1 MLLRI
6 LICLSILG
14 WQNAFSQNV
23 NPKDVTIIRDSLGVP
38 HIFGK
43 TDADAAYGLAY
54 AHSEDNFKD
63 IQEAVMAGKGL
74 MGSFKGKDGVLF
86 DFGLKFLNIDSLVE
100 ARYEQDLSPH
110 YRSVLEGYA
119 QALNDYA
126 AANPKEV
133 LLKQTFPVTA
143 KELVNSSTLSISL
156 MAGLG
161 MALKAVNENRVEE
174 FLGSNEAHTG
184 TGSNALAVA
193 PGRMDDGRSYLLIN
207 SHQPIEGRFA
217 WYEAHIVS
225 EEGWNCVGGLFP
237 GGSGVFVGSNPNLG
251 WGHTFNYHQ
260 FGDIYKLE
268 INPKNKNQYKYDGE
282 WHNFYVRKINLKVK
296 VIGIKIPVSKKV
308 KSCAYGP
315 VFENKYGSW
324 AFRFPAHKD
333 IRATEQW
340 FLMNKAKNF
349 GEFTEAMKMQAVPL
363 FNTIYADKDGN
374 IMLHSGGK
382 IPDRN
387 PKLNWT
393 APITANTSDYKW
405 TDILDYE
412 RLPHVENPEC
422 GYVYNANNTPL
433 ECTGDSC
440 NWDEYFPGLQT
451 FMYNRGER
459 FGSLMGEQEGPF
471 TEEDLNRIKYDMH
484 YHPDGIYEAKFAAM
498 YNLDESKY
506 PDIADAIQKL
516 KKWDRNGNADNM
528 DAALAMVAHDFLRQ
542 EIDGPFALIMIRQ
555 QNLSEEMA
563 VDAIRK
569 AKKLLLK
576 THGTLEVALGDV
588 QRLIRGDKSFPA
600 HGLREV
606 PRATDTKLHDKK
618 KGIYKVTAGDGY
630 IQIARFSKE
639 GADIRSINAYGASS
653 NPASPH
659 YTDQMEMFTNH
670 EYRKIYLD
678 RATLEA
684 KAESVYHPGKNYR
697 QDQPSK

>member
-6 LICLSILG
+6 SLFLFFYGWNIALS
-14 WQNAFSQNV
+14 QTV
-23 NPKDVTIIRDSLGVP
+23 NPTDVTIIRDSLGVP
-38 HIFGK
+38 HIHGK

-54 AHSEDNFKD
+54 AHAEDNFFD
-63 IQEAVMAGKGL
+63 MQEAIMAGKGL
-74 MGSFKGKDGVLF
+74 MGSYKGKDGVLF
-86 DFGLKFLNIDSLVE
+86 DFGLQFLNIDSLVE
-100 ARYEQDLSPH
+100 ARYEKDLSPH
-110 YRSVLEGYA
+110 YRSVMEAYA

-126 AANPKEV
+126 RAHPKEV
-133 LLKQTFPVTA
+133 LLKKAFPVTA
-143 KELVNSSTLSISL
+143 KELLQSSTLSVSL

-193 PGRMDDGRSYLLIN
+193 PEKMDDGNAYLLIN

-217 WYEAHIVS
+217 WYEAHVMS
-225 EEGWNCVGGLFP
+225 DEGWNCVGGLFP
-237 GGSGVFVGSNPNLG
+237 GGASVFVGSNPNLG

-282 WHNFYVRKINLKVK
+282 WHDFYVRKIKLKVK
-296 VIGIKIPVSKKV
+296 IIGIKIPVTRKV

-324 AFRFPAHKD
+324 AFRFPAYKD

-340 FLMNKAKNF
+340 FLMNKAQNF
-349 GEFTEAMKMQAVPL
+349 GEFSKAMEMQAVPL

-382 IPDRN
+382 VPKRD

-393 APITANTSDYKW
+393 APITANTSAYKW
-405 TDILDYE
+405 TDILDYNQ
-412 RLPHVENPEC
+412 LPYVENPEC

-440 NWDEYFPGLQT
+440 NWNEYFPGLQT
-451 FMYNRGER
+451 FMYNRGQR
-459 FGSLMGEQEGPF
+459 FKYLMEEHDGTF
-471 TEEDLNRIKYDMH
+471 TEEDLDRIKYDMK

-498 YNLDESKY
+498 FNLDESKY

-516 KKWDRNGNADNM
+516 KQWDRNGNADNK
-528 DAALAMVAHDFLRQ
+528 DAALAMVVHDFLRK
-542 EIDGPFALIMIRQ
+542 EINGPFALLMIRQ
-555 QNLSEEMA
+555 ENLSEEMA

-576 THGTLEVALGDV
+576 THGTLEVELGKV
-588 QRLIRGDKSFPA
+588 QRLIRGDRSLPA

-606 PRATDTKLHDKK
+606 PRATDTKLIDKK
-618 KGIYKVTAGDGY
+618 KGIYKVTGGDGY
-630 IQIARFSKE
+630 IQVVRFGKD
-639 GADIRSINAYGASS
+639 GTDIRSINAYGAS
-653 NPASPH
+653 NHKDSPH
-659 YTDQMEMFTNH
+659 YNDQMEMFTNH
-670 EYRKIYLD
+670 EYRKIHLD
-678 RATLEA
+678 METL
-684 KAESVYHPGKNYR
+684 KANAERVYHPGE
-697 QDQPSK
+697 

>member
-1 MLLRI
+1 MLSRFFLT
-6 LICLSILG
+6 LCALG
-14 WQNAFSQNV
+14 VWNAASAQNIDS
-23 NPKDVTIIRDSLGVP
+23 KDVTIIRDSLGVP

-54 AHSEDNFKD
+54 AHSEDNFFD
-63 IQEAVMAGKGL
+63 IQEAIMAGKGL
-74 MGSFKGKDGVLF
+74 MGSYKGKDGVLF

-100 ARYEQDLSPH
+100 ARYEKDLSPH

-126 AANPKEV
+126 EAHPKEV
-133 LLKQTFPVTA
+133 LMKKAFPVTA
-143 KELVNSSTLSISL
+143 KELLQSSTLSISL

-184 TGSNALAVA
+184 TGSNALAVSPEKMA
-193 PGRMDDGRSYLLIN
+193 DGNSYLLIN

-217 WYEAHIVS
+217 WYEAHVVS

-237 GGSGVFVGSNPNLG
+237 GGSSVFVGSNPNLG

-268 INPKNKNQYKYDGE
+268 LNPRNKNQYKYDGE
-282 WHNFYVRKINLKVK
+282 WRDFYVRKIKLKVK
-296 VIGIKIPVSKKV
+296 IIGIKIPVSKKV

-324 AFRFPAHKD
+324 AFRFPAYKD
-333 IRATEQW
+333 IRAMEQW
-340 FLMNKAKNF
+340 FMMNKAKNF
-349 GEFTEAMKMQAVPL
+349 GEFSKAMEMQAVPL

-382 IPDRN
+382 VPDRD

-393 APITANTSDYKW
+393 APITANTSDYRW
-405 TDILDYE
+405 TDILDYNQ
-412 RLPHVENPEC
+412 LPHVENPDC

-440 NWDEYFPGLQT
+440 NWNEYFPGLQT
-451 FMYNRGER
+451 FMYNRGQR
-459 FGSLMGEQEGPF
+459 FKHLMESHEGKF
-471 TEEDLNRIKYDMH
+471 TEEDLDRIKYDMK

-498 YNLDESKY
+498 YNLDESKH
-506 PDIADAIQKL
+506 PDIADAIKKL

-528 DAALAMVAHDFLRQ
+528 DAALAMVVHDFLRK
-542 EIDGPFALIMIRQ
+542 EINGPFALLMIRKQ
-555 QNLSEEMA
+555 DLIEEMA
-563 VDAIRK
+563 VDAIRQ
-569 AKKLLLK
+569 AKKLLVK
-576 THGTLEVALGDV
+576 THGTLEVPLGDV
-588 QRLIRGDKSFPA
+588 QRLIRGDKSLPA

-606 PRATDTKLHDKK
+606 PRATDTKLIDKK
-618 KGIYKVTAGDGY
+618 KGIYKVTGGDGY
-630 IQIARFSKE
+630 IQVARFGKD
-639 GADIRSINAYGASS
+639 GTDIRSINALGAS
-653 NPASPH
+653 NHPDSPH
-659 YTDQMEMFTNH
+659 YNDQMEMFTNH
-670 EYRKIYLD
+670 EYRKIHFE
-678 RATLEA
+678 REKLEA
-684 KAESVYHPGKNYR
+684 QAERIYHPGE
-697 QDQPSK
+697 